1 MTDPAD
7 RLEGLTRAVATLTE
21 ALIKH
26 TNLVEARFDEL
37 RAHLNLVH
45 NTMEELRAVVLAR
58 EKAEADAEYLSE
70 LRTPTTPCPN
80 GGAAE

>member
-1 MTDPAD
+1 MTDQE

-21 ALIKH
+21 SLIKH
-26 TNLVEARFDEL
+26 TNLVEARFEEL

-58 EKAEADAEYLSE
+58 EKAAEDARYMATIASM
-70 LRTPTTPCPN
+70 N
-80 GGAAE
+80 GHDTEPPSGPR